1 MRSRERPDPIS
12 ISDFQAYASGLNG
25 ATTIATTAA
34 TSTSRLSCSSNSSRA
49 SIPVKFI
56 ASRPAVRLHATRRAQ
71 LVKSVPACFAN
82 TAPTRSYTLYI
93 THALPS
99 YTRLLNAAA
108 AAVASTVRRCE
119 PPPASLKSA
128 SAPLCRDLLA
138 SLPAVRS
145 DVLREPS
152 HPRARLYDSSVSVA
166 GVDQRSSDDSGCER
180 EQQRI
185 FGENKEQQQQQHSFG
200 AQNGGLEVAV
210 AATQDDVQ
218 QQQQLGSSATSNASA
233 PPSLHVGVAYEGAGL
248 AREPVKNGA
257 SPVSTVGVDAAANA
271 VSVLTATDEANNE
284 QQFDIAESK
293 EHIGAQQQQQHQTYE
308 AYESESAE
316 QPDDRIYRTYNELQN
331 RPIEDRYYTVDEG
344 LGANESQTKRLII
357 EELQDHRHS
366 SLQHHQY
373 HNHHHHHH
381 HHHHHQ
387 LESYDQ
393 RVQND
398 RALENL
404 NAFGERQSD
413 ASVILSLP
421 LVPHHHQQQHN
432 DQHRSNSSDDSHS
445 RSNSISTSEKR
456 ESSESRCLEK
466 GDSSEK
472 QSRHHQNRFGCD
484 RGQSDSSSS
493 RSNSNSNS
501 NSAYMPSVA
510 MQMRYPNEALQS
522 QHHLQQP
529 QSQQQQQ
536 QADEVDD
543 RTRMRGHVDGRRF
556 ADAGAPEPQPRLESE
571 SSYRGSTAAAATA
584 AAAGDVLAALVAPLL
599 VRRLQSRCSGS
610 AGTAAAAAAA
620 ADALPAELHALDVG
634 AEHRAGSCSSECQRR
649 RSRCRRA
656 ITPRLLHR
664 LYAPGPGSGCPA
676 AATLAAAATPRIAAQ
691 PGAVAL
697 PRI

>member
-1 MRSRERPDPIS
+1 MM
-12 ISDFQAYASGLNG
+12 N
-25 ATTIATTAA
+25 
-34 TSTSRLSCSSNSSRA
+34 
-49 SIPVKFI
+49 
-56 ASRPAVRLHATRRAQ
+56 
-71 LVKSVPACFAN
+71 
-82 TAPTRSYTLYI
+82 LY
-93 THALPS
+93 HQ
-99 YTRLLNAAA
+99 
-108 AAVASTVRRCE
+108 
-119 PPPASLKSA
+119 
-128 SAPLCRDLLA
+128 
-138 SLPAVRS
+138 
-145 DVLREPS
+145 
-152 HPRARLYDSSVSVA
+152 LYDSSVSIA

-185 FGENKEQQQQQHSFG
+185 FGENKEQQQQHSFG
-200 AQNGGLEVAV
+200 AQNDGLEVAV

-218 QQQQLGSSATSNASA
+218 QQQQLGSTATSNASA
-233 PPSLHVGVAYEGAGL
+233 PPSLHVGVAYEGAGF

-271 VSVLTATDEANNE
+271 VSVLTATDEANSQ
-284 QQFDIAESK
+284 QQFEIAESK
-293 EHIGAQQQQQHQTYE
+293 EHIGAQQQQQQRQTYE
-308 AYESESAE
+308 AYELESAE

-331 RPIEDRYYTVDEG
+331 RPIEDRCYTVDEG
-344 LGANESQTKRLII
+344 LGANQIQTKRLII

-381 HHHHHQ
+381 HRHHHHQ

-393 RVQND
+393 RAQND

-421 LVPHHHQQQHN
+421 LVPHHHHQQN
-432 DQHRSNSSDDSHS
+432 DQHRSSSSGDDSHS

-466 GDSSEK
+466 GDSTEK

-484 RGQSDSSSS
+484 RGQSSNSSS

-543 RTRMRGHVDGRRF
+543 RTRMRGHVDGRCL
-556 ADAGAPEPQPRLESE
+556 ADTGAPEPQSRLESE
-571 SSYRGSTAAAATA
+571 SSHRGSTATAATA
-584 AAAGDVLAALVAPLL
+584 AATGDVLAALVAQVL
-599 VRRLQSRCSGS
+599 VGRVQSRCSGP
-610 AGTAAAAAAA
+610 AGAAAAAAAAA

-634 AEHRAGSCSSECQRR
+634 AEHRAGSGSSECQRR
-649 RSRCRRA
+649 RSRRRRA
-656 ITPRLLHR
+656 NTPRVLHR
-664 LYAPGPGSGCPA
+664 LHAPGPGGGRPAA
-676 AATLAAAATPRIAAQ
+676 AATLATAAAAAATPRVTAQ

-697 PRI
+697 PRIQVSPLNDLTLCVSEKVDRCNRSGAAGA